1 MLNPLKHLKVD
12 YIHQWHREIR
22 HPFSS
27 KMPIAKI
34 LSTSTQQT
42 SNRMIR
48 LTNLLQYNQELE
60 IWILTTNEE
69 ADYLNI
75 SAGLIFSEQNGRE
88 VP

>member
-1 MLNPLKHLKVD
+1 
-12 YIHQWHREIR
+12 
-22 HPFSS
+22 
-27 KMPIAKI
+27 MPIAKI